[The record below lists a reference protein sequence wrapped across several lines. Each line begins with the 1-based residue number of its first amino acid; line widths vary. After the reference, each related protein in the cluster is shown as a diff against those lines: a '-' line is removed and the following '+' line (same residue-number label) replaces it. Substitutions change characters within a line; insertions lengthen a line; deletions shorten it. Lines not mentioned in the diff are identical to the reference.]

1 MKGIRSRVVRVIERR
16 LLPKGS
22 TRRRV
27 ARTSKRVTIALI
39 AVATVGSLII
49 VAQPAAATST
59 AARAAKLAP
68 PPNTVHHTRITG
80 HIVRPNTCTPG
91 PPTLPAPSANT
102 LAYLA
107 EASANEVQVVDES
120 TGAFIGTPIT
130 VGTSPKGAAYWQPA
144 AGSTRDPLVI
154 VTNSGSHSVTVIDA
168 VTQTV
173 VATISLPS
181 GSGSVSVAASPT
193 QPYAVVVDHQSGKV
207 SIIDLTSYTDA
218 GEISLTSTSNALA
231 DVAFESSGSYAYVT
245 DPVDHKIF
253 TLSSGTGSAP
263 YFILSS
269 TYTNA
274 SYDPTGVAT
283 DLSSGSTDTL
293 LVTDAQSSSG
303 HLLSFIASVSLSSP
317 TVERYWATDVPG
329 AVSLSPG
336 SQYAYVDLTNT
347 KNVSVVDLSAG
358 TAVQFTPNSSYTNL
372 GAMALSADGSMVLTA
387 NTASASV
394 QGTFSYGDVAA
405 YTLSTD
411 SRVWAIAPAPPV
423 QDAWNVF
430 VTIPG
435 DDIVDVVN
443 SGTSSVVQSV
453 TDSNG
458 PTAVASS
465 PDGKYVYVAN
475 TDSISVIQDSLVST
489 TSNPIVATITG
500 IQGSE
505 PNTPTLSAISV
516 SPNGDSV
523 VVTDTANGAAYVV
536 DTNPADG
543 SSYRKVVN
551 RIGLLGG
558 SDSTLVT
565 PAGGVAFSADGLDA
579 YVTEKGVSSNTYDG
593 VTVLQLASATTTG
606 YTYDATDEALTQ
618 DGTTMILPNGIAVN
632 PNGEYAYVVGTDTAE
647 NPTWGLYKFPL
658 QTNGQLA
665 NGSGSTAPVWN
676 GSGGYGVAFS
686 PEDDSAFVTNT
697 GSESVSS
704 VSDAYDNTSWTSS
717 VDGLGGQIAVS
728 PDGLYVANIDR
739 INTCG
744 GMDGLSLIDAGTG
757 DVTGG
762 ASLSGT
768 NAPNGVA
775 FAPQSSPQA
784 ITASQ
789 LAGGATNPAESG
801 VTSGMNDVVS
811 SGTPSDAPG
820 ASAGVDTA
828 TGAYSLSLD
837 SMTIPDIGLSLDQTT
852 TYDSARASTSS
863 LLGYGW
869 DSSYGITASQN
880 GTSCVITVT
889 FGDGATTTF
898 EPTTSSGSCSSRTY
912 QAPGWAQATLTTAA
926 SCNGSDSC
934 FVIDLDATMKYYV
947 DETTGQLIKEVD
959 LNGNTMTVSW
969 GSHTACSGATS
980 TEPCQVTA
988 ADGTRTLTFSYP
1000 SAGSGTCPS
1009 GSFTCVVVTD
1019 LLGRTLTYVKD
1030 SAGNLV
1036 QIALSNTAVSGS
1048 TNQTATYAL
1057 AYASGHL
1064 LDSWWDPQ
1072 NNATNAGNTSFATD
1086 VTYTTGKVTQV
1097 TGPEIASVAPLSTTP
1112 ITPTTTI
1119 VYEDFDTATGD
1130 GTVLVQDPD
1139 FNQSSY
1145 EPGASQTLDTYAG
1158 SQLVSSVVGYGAL
1171 AAYDKGST
1179 APVVPINPSVSADPM
1194 RDDFNL
1200 MPSESMNTLAGTTE
1214 SAIGTQNA
1222 QYDNGVVLTTYD
1234 ASGNALSTTD
1244 ESGDTTPTIYNA
1256 LNEPLL
1262 STDALGNTTVDTYN
1276 STGQLL
1282 TTSPPANG
1290 TGGIAETSNW
1300 YNSNGTICATRD
1312 AIETHVNGVLSSCVS
1327 AGSHATTYAYD
1338 SSGDQTL
1345 STVTDTTTPS
1355 TVTSTTQTEYDADGD
1370 VCATLNPNGYSMG
1383 GLSSCPTS
1391 GAGYAT
1397 VDLDLNEYNSP
1408 TEVISSLTIGS
1419 PNTYATTYTCTDG
1432 NGITIASVDP
1442 LGATSFSSCSSLS
1455 ATSSI
1460 GASFSTYD
1468 PAGDLV
1474 QSTSP
1479 LATSGTRGLTTTAEF
1494 DADQSDVLDLSAD
1507 GYVVWTANHSA
1518 TLTPYETGTFL
1529 DDQGNTVATAP
1540 EVDTS
1545 SSCVVDASDPC
1556 PDDSIAAYDGQGQT
1570 LSQASAGTGESN
1582 TAPIVSTSTNNPD
1595 GSAAGGT
1602 SDAGGGSSG
1611 VTETSQSTYN
1621 AADDAI
1627 NAINEHWDPSC
1638 GMSGCWKTDSSTST
1652 AYAPDGSTCWTS
1664 QTTVSLPSCGS
1675 PPSLGG
1681 TTTTN
1686 YYDLDGHVVAQVGPG
1701 GSGTVEPGGACDPT
1715 AALGTYSFN
1724 SSDLC
1729 AFTTYSVYNEAG
1741 QLIETIEPS
1750 LSSSTSGYVAAG
1762 ITTSYGYDLDGNQT
1776 SEVNAAGNT
1785 VTTTFDAANRKTGV
1799 SYSDSSATISYA
1811 YNVDGTRSQMVD
1823 SSGTTSYTYNDDAQ
1837 LTSVTDGNGNTVT
1850 YGYDPFGQQDC
1861 ISYPGFSSSYSCV
1874 NNPDNGMNTIDP
1886 GEVWDSYDT
1895 QGRLSTV
1902 EDWNGDA
1909 FTYGY
1914 DCDGNVAWLT
1924 ETPSSKIPSVTPC
1937 LGSIG
1942 SVPSSPVPSSGG
1954 TTYVVTTYENSSGAS
1969 GDLPS
1974 WQSTAAVTS
1983 SGSTSLLG
1991 FGSSSVPMV
2000 YDESND
2006 LTSVTP
2012 YVNGTAETAD
2022 TYTYDSQQRVTS
2034 GPETSGSVTSYG
2046 YTNSNTD
2053 TYPTCSQPYCSHGTV
2068 DQMGLDAS
2076 PITGSTAQLG
2086 SEYAGNGELCWTA
2099 KNPSST
2105 TGTCS
2110 SPSSSASAYE
2120 TFSYDASGDLTGTT
2134 PTSYGT
2140 TSDLT
2145 WDQDT
2150 GTLSCVNTSGSTC
2163 TTPSSSTTQTANYTY
2178 NGDGLRMT
2186 ASTWDTSA
2194 SSVLDTEF
2202 TWNAESSA
2210 LLADGTFDY
2219 IYGKSA
2225 NVPIAQIDIGD
2236 AYTSELLTDAQSDV
2250 RALVEVSS
2258 GAASP
2263 FTLANYTDYDTY
2275 GSPITENSGARDV
2288 GGLASEVG
2296 SDPDSRTL
2304 YGYGGSYKAPSQ
2316 LDLLVHRYY
2325 DPSNGQFASIDP
2337 LVQLTNSPFDYAGDN
2352 PTEQVDPLG
2361 LDLIGEDEGNS
2372 GDFQINPIGGPG
2384 EETEAEYLQGCE
2396 LCQDNIEEGGEVTF
2410 AQKTAVSFN
2419 KLNADWAAKGLNQE
2433 ILPWSELPGNPG
2445 TIWADNLNQ
2454 MTRDSAYFKY
2464 AGWTERSPWG
2474 EGPNW
2479 TFRTPDPIAAR
2490 EEYGTE

>member
-1 MKGIRSRVVRVIERR
+1 
-16 LLPKGS
+16 
-22 TRRRV
+22 
-27 ARTSKRVTIALI
+27 VTIAFI
-39 AVATVGSLII
+39 AVATLGSLVI
-49 VAQPAAATST
+49 VAEPAAATST

-68 PPNTVHHTRITG
+68 PPNTVHHTRIVG

-120 TGAFIGTPIT
+120 TGAFVGTPIT

-329 AVSLSPG
+329 PVSLSPG

-347 KNVSVVDLSAG
+347 KNVSVVNLSAG

-394 QGTFSYGDVAA
+394 QGTFAYGDVAA

-423 QDAWNVF
+423 EDAWNVF

-435 DDIVDVVN
+435 DDVVDVVN
-443 SGTSSVVQSV
+443 SGTSSVVQSI

-458 PTAVASS
+458 PMAVASS

-505 PNTPTLSAISV
+505 PNTPTLSAIAV

-543 SSYRKVVN
+543 TSYRKVVN

-558 SDSTLVT
+558 SDSTVVT
-565 PAGGVAFSADGLDA
+565 PAGGVAFSADGLYA
-579 YVTEKGVSSNTYDG
+579 YVTERGDSSDTYDG

-606 YTYDATDEALTQ
+606 YTYDTTDEALTQ

-647 NPTWGLYKFPL
+647 NPTWGLYRFPL

-665 NGSGSTAPVWN
+665 NGSSSTAPVWN
-676 GSGGYGVAFS
+676 GTGGYGVAFS

-704 VSDAYDNTSWTSS
+704 VSEAYDDTSWTSS

-775 FAPQSSPQA
+775 FAPQSSPQRV
-784 ITASQ
+784 TKSE

-801 VTSGMNDVVS
+801 VTGGMNDVVS

-837 SMTIPDIGLSLDQTT
+837 SMTIPDIGLSLDQTA
-852 TYDSARASTSS
+852 TYDSSRASTNG

-869 DSSYGITASQN
+869 DYSYGMTASQN

-898 EPTTSSGSCSSRTY
+898 DPTTSSGSCSSRTY
-912 QAPGWAQATLTTAA
+912 QPPGWAQAILTTAA

-934 FVIDLDATMKYYV
+934 FVINLDATMKYYV

-959 LNGNTMTVSW
+959 LNGDTVTVTW

-988 ADGTRTLTFSYP
+988 ADGIRTLTFSYP

-1019 LLGRTLTYVKD
+1019 PLGRTLTYVKD

-1048 TNQTATYAL
+1048 TGQTATYTL

-1072 NNATNAGNTSFATD
+1072 NNAANAGNSSFATD
-1086 VTYTTGKVTQV
+1086 VTYTSGKATQV

-1119 VYEDFDTATGD
+1119 AYEDFDTTSGD

-1139 FNQSSY
+1139 FNQSNY

-1158 SQLVSSVVGYGAL
+1158 FQLVSSVQGFGPI
-1171 AAYDKGST
+1171 AAYDDGST
-1179 APVVPINPSVSADPM
+1179 PPVVPINPSESATPM

-1200 MPSESMNTLAGTTE
+1200 MPSESMNALAGTTE
-1214 SAIGTQNA
+1214 SAIGTQDA

-1234 ASGNALSTTD
+1234 ANGNALSTTD
-1244 ESGDTTPTIYNA
+1244 ESGNTTSTIYNA

-1262 STDALGNTTVDTYN
+1262 STDALGNTTVDTYS
-1276 STGQLL
+1276 STGQHL
-1282 TTSPPANG
+1282 TTTPPANS

-1300 YNSNGTICATRD
+1300 YNSNGTICASRD
-1312 AIETHVNGVLSSCVS
+1312 AIETNVDGVLSSCVS

-1338 SSGDQTL
+1338 ASGDQTL

-1370 VCATLNPNGYSMG
+1370 VCATLSPNGYALG
-1383 GLSSCPTS
+1383 ALSSCQSS
-1391 GAGYAT
+1391 GTAYAT
-1397 VDLDLNEYNSP
+1397 VDLGLNEYNLP
-1408 TEVISSLTIGS
+1408 TQVISSLTIGS
-1419 PNTYATTYTCTDG
+1419 PNTYATTYTCTDANG
-1432 NGITIASVDP
+1432 NTTASVDP
-1442 LGATSFSSCSSLS
+1442 LGASSFTSCSSLS
-1455 ATSSI
+1455 PTGSV
-1460 GASFSTYD
+1460 GASFRTYD
-1468 PAGDLV
+1468 ADGDLV

-1479 LATSGTRGLTTTAEF
+1479 LATSGTQGPTTTSVF
-1494 DADQSDVLDLSAD
+1494 DANQSDVLDLSAD
-1507 GYVVWTANHSA
+1507 GYVVWAANHSA
-1518 TLTPYETGTFL
+1518 TLTSYETGTLL
-1529 DDQGNTVATAP
+1529 DDQGNTVAAAP
-1540 EVDTS
+1540 ETDTS
-1545 SSCVVDASDPC
+1545 SACVVDASDPC
-1556 PDDSIAAYDGQGQT
+1556 PDDSITAYDGNGQT
-1570 LSQASAGTGESN
+1570 LLQASAGTGESGS
-1582 TAPIVSTSTNNPD
+1582 TAPVVSTTTNNPD

-1602 SDAGGGSSG
+1602 STVGGGSSG

-1621 AADDAI
+1621 SADEAT
-1627 NAINEHWDPSC
+1627 NSINEHWNGS
-1638 GMSGCWKTDSSTST
+1638 SWVTDSSTST

-1664 QTTVSLPSCGS
+1664 QTTVSSPSCSS
-1675 PPSLGG
+1675 PPSSGG
-1681 TTTTN
+1681 TTTTD
-1686 YYDLDGHVVAQVGPG
+1686 YDDLDGNVVAQVGPG
-1701 GSGTVEPGGACDPT
+1701 GSGTVEPGGSCDPT
-1715 AALGTYSFN
+1715 AATGTYSIN
-1724 SSDLC
+1724 TSHLC

-1750 LSSSTSGYVAAG
+1750 LSSSTSGYVTAG
-1762 ITTSYGYDLDGNQT
+1762 ITTTYGYDLDGNQT
-1776 SEVNAAGNT
+1776 TEVNPAGNT
-1785 VTTTFDAANRKTGV
+1785 VTTTYDAANRKTGV
-1799 SYSDSSATISYA
+1799 SYSDSSATINYA

-1823 SSGTTSYTYNDDAQ
+1823 SSGTTSYTYNDAAQ

-1850 YGYDPFGQQDC
+1850 YGYNPFGQQDC
-1861 ISYPGFSSSYSCV
+1861 ISYPGYSSSDSCA
-1874 NNPDNGMNTIDP
+1874 NNPDNGTNTIDP
-1886 GEVWDSYDT
+1886 GEVWDAYDT
-1895 QGRLSTV
+1895 LGRLSTV

-1914 DCDGNVAWLT
+1914 DCTGDVAWLL
-1924 ETPSSKIPSVTPC
+1924 ETPSSAIPTVTPC
-1937 LGSIG
+1937 SGSGG
-1942 SVPSSPVPSSGG
+1942 SVPSTPTPSSG
-1954 TTYVVTTYENSSGAS
+1954 TTYLLTTYENSSGAS
-1969 GDLPS
+1969 GNLPS

-1983 SGSTSLLG
+1983 WSSTKLLG
-1991 FGSSSVPMV
+1991 FGSSSVPLV
-2000 YDESND
+2000 YDDSSD
-2006 LTSVTP
+2006 PTSVTP
-2012 YVNGTAETAD
+2012 YVNGTAEIAD
-2022 TYTYDSQQRVTS
+2022 AYSYDGQQRVTS
-2034 GPETSGSVTSYG
+2034 GPETSGSVTSYA
-2046 YTNSNTD
+2046 YTNTGGSPPFTS
-2053 TYPTCSQPYCSHGTV
+2053 THTV
-2068 DQMGLDAS
+2068 DQMGIDGS
-2076 PITGSTAQLG
+2076 PLPGSTAQLG

-2099 KNPSST
+2099 KNASST

-2120 TFSYDASGDLTGTT
+2120 TFSYDASGDLIGTT
-2134 PTSYGT
+2134 PTSYGS
-2140 TSDLT
+2140 TSALT

-2150 GTLSCVNTSGSTC
+2150 GTLSCINTSGSTC
-2163 TTPSSSTTQTANYTY
+2163 TTPSSSTTQTSNYTY

-2186 ASTWDTSA
+2186 ATTWSVSSSSVQTAEFTWDTQ
-2194 SSVLDTEF
+2194 
-2202 TWNAESSA
+2202 SSA
-2210 LLADGTFDY
+2210 LLSDGTFDY
-2219 IYGKSA
+2219 VYGQSA
-2225 NVPIAQIDIGD
+2225 NVPIAQIDPGD
-2236 AYTSELLTDAQSDV
+2236 LITSELVTDTNSDV
-2250 RALVEVSS
+2250 KGIVEVSS
-2258 GAASP
+2258 GATSP
-2263 FTLANYTDYDTY
+2263 FMLANYSDYDTY
-2275 GSPITENSGARDV
+2275 GNPITKSGGTTNV
-2288 GGLASEVG
+2288 GGLTSEVG
-2296 SDPDSRTL
+2296 SDADSSTRFGFGG
-2304 YGYGGSYKAPSQ
+2304 GYEDQSGQIY
-2316 LDLLVHRYY
+2316 LVSRYY
-2325 DPSNGQFASIDP
+2325 EPSTAAFVSIDP
-2337 LVQLTNSPFDYAGDN
+2337 DLSNTATPFVYADARPTTGTDHLGKMWTGYKNSRAHGQQDGGQPLWKYNSGCKPKFYTGDGEMHCIASATSPYGDN
-2352 PTEQVDPLG
+2352 PALRTGFWTGHYGFGWSKAFHYHNLTVEPILSTIALSINDYGGRKEHVYVIYHYHDDV
-2361 LDLIGEDEGNS
+2361 LD
-2372 GDFQINPIGGPG
+2372 Q
-2384 EETEAEYLQGCE
+2384 
-2396 LCQDNIEEGGEVTF
+2396 EVTVVADLEDDYF
-2410 AQKTAVSFN
+2410 GGQSTNDLEPVGVLTGFCENGQGAVEPECPEWVDKT
-2419 KLNADWAAKGLNQE
+2419 L
-2433 ILPWSELPGNPG
+2433 
-2445 TIWADNLNQ
+2445 
-2454 MTRDSAYFKY
+2454 
-2464 AGWTERSPWG
+2464 
-2474 EGPNW
+2474 
-2479 TFRTPDPIAAR
+2479 
-2490 EEYGTE
+2490 